1 MEKSSLRP
9 SSFSEALLRFET
21 MERELGLP
29 SWSIDG
35 IWVWKLL
42 RFEVFSTYLKTH
54 DLEDLAHPDT
64 AKKESRLKIL
74 ARVISRLVVRN
85 PFLLRPKKVARIVI
99 TQSKK
104 QMRKGRFA
112 DQISL
117 RAWEGNLETNSL
129 VLDATS
135 PLEPY
140 QLKNKPSGEVLLAL
154 GWLLGKLRN
163 FPLSEGDL
171 FKIRKIQATLSED
184 LHIGGLS
191 LENYLPRRMQGF
203 QGGTRAYKALFRLTR
218 PKAIY
223 FVCGYDHEA
232 AISAAQ
238 TLGIKTVE
246 FQHGTM
252 GRGHLGY
259 DFKGWGNVP
268 YFPDHILAWGQ
279 DWFRTTSFP
288 GRCRIHLVGAPHIV
302 EAINEA
308 RMRISRQPKM
318 MLVLSQGTV
327 RKKLLAAAVEF
338 ANLRPDWTVKIRPH
352 PTEKSVDFMGEIRSI
367 DPNHSQSI
375 KVDSLQ
381 TLAEATGEA
390 SVVFG
395 SNSTA
400 IFEAIEAGCSAVI
413 LWNSELPSFFRHI
426 VQRGEMQRVL
436 NGKDLANK
444 IDSLPPS
451 PRGGYF
457 SPAVDD
463 VVKLVEN

>member
-1 MEKSSLRP
+1 
-9 SSFSEALLRFET
+9 
-21 MERELGLP
+21 
-29 SWSIDG
+29 
-35 IWVWKLL
+35 
-42 RFEVFSTYLKTH
+42 
-54 DLEDLAHPDT
+54 
-64 AKKESRLKIL
+64 
-74 ARVISRLVVRN
+74 
-85 PFLLRPKKVARIVI
+85 
-99 TQSKK
+99 
-104 QMRKGRFA
+104 
-112 DQISL
+112 
-117 RAWEGNLETNSL
+117 
-129 VLDATS
+129 
-135 PLEPY
+135 
-140 QLKNKPSGEVLLAL
+140 
-154 GWLLGKLRN
+154 
-163 FPLSEGDL
+163 
-171 FKIRKIQATLSED
+171 
-184 LHIGGLS
+184 
-191 LENYLPRRMQGF
+191 
-203 QGGTRAYKALFRLTR
+203 
-218 PKAIY
+218 
-223 FVCGYDHEA
+223 
-232 AISAAQ
+232 
-238 TLGIKTVE
+238 
-246 FQHGTM
+246 
-252 GRGHLGY
+252 
-259 DFKGWGNVP
+259 
-268 YFPDHILAWGQ
+268 
-279 DWFRTTSFP
+279 
-288 GRCRIHLVGAPHIV
+288 
-302 EAINEA
+302 
-308 RMRISRQPKM
+308 MRISRQPKM

-413 LWNSELPSFFRHI
+413 LWNSELPSFVRHI